1 MNTLCNFPYIFVQRS
16 YQKFASL
23 CELQLDGGFLS
34 RIRRERQR
42 MIRQRNYLSSGM
54 VNVHTAN
61 RKRITNT
68 WIRRPRDPWHW
79 SRNTSGTTFVH
90 WFISLFPSYFLPPFT
105 NTRKRDRRVILYSMF
120 SPLEPEGS
128 LEWKGEG
135 TKPGCD
141 SRNRWEKTRWIWWWL
156 QRSVIGSLGRCV
168 RFPKIELR
176 GG

>member
-1 MNTLCNFPYIFVQRS
+1 MFFFS
-16 YQKFASL
+16 YQNFASL
-23 CELQLDGGFLS
+23 YELQLDGGFLFS
-34 RIRRERQR
+34 HSKREAEDDSKT
-42 MIRQRNYLSSGM
+42 NYLLSGM

-61 RKRITNT
+61 RKKNHEYLNHEA
-68 WIRRPRDPWHW
+68 RDPWHW

-90 WFISLFPSYFLPPFT
+90 WFISLFSSYFLSPFT

-156 QRSVIGSLGRCV
+156 QRSMIGSLGRCI